1 MTSSPGVLPAD
12 PCPGALLPPA
22 LGPGDQPQRVQDPA
36 GTAGGGEGQEVG
48 GALALGGL
56 WIILYTSFI
65 LSLLLSHG
73 HDVMIT

>member
-48 GALALGGL
+48 GALALGVYG
-56 WIILYTSFI
+56 
-65 LSLLLSHG
+65 
-73 HDVMIT
+73 